1 MKNNET
7 GEFEL
12 VLGNRQL
19 LSGFFIVV
27 LLFGVAFAMGYI
39 VGRNSTPSQRLQAE
53 AAAGSPVPKE
63 RPEPATASAAAPT
76 TPAPAPA
83 DPAPPAQQPAAGT
96 AAPPVSTPPAQS
108 AAQTTQQAQPSAPP
122 TAPVTP
128 AARETPPPPS
138 AETSGEAPPGSYW
151 QVIATSNRT
160 AAEALQQSL
169 KDKGFPVT
177 LGPGPNNLVRVLVGP
192 YSDTQ
197 SMGRAKTLLE
207 AAGLHPVRK

>member
-39 VGRNSTPSQRLQAE
+39 VGRNSTPSQRSQAE
-53 AAAGSPVPKE
+53 AAAGSAAPVPKE
-63 RPEPATASAAAPT
+63 RPEPAPAASTPPPAQTSTDA
-76 TPAPAPA
+76 TPA
-83 DPAPPAQQPAAGT
+83 AQQPAAET
-96 AAPPVSTPPAQS
+96 AASSAVTPPAQS
-108 AAQTTQQAQPSAPP
+108 TTPPAQPAAQPPS
-122 TAPVTP
+122 P
-128 AARETPPPPS
+128 ATPPAPS
-138 AETSGEAPPGSYW
+138 AETPADAPPGSYW

-192 YSDTQ
+192 YSDTAT
-197 SMGRAKTLLE
+197 MGRAKTQLE

>member
-1 MKNNET
+1 MKNTDT

-39 VGRNSTPSQRLQAE
+39 VGRNSSPSKLQTEATP
-53 AAAGSPVPKE
+53 AAAATSRESRAEPASGTPAASS
-63 RPEPATASAAAPT
+63 PEP
-76 TPAPAPA
+76 TPAPAA
-83 DPAPPAQQPAAGT
+83 EAAPTSRETAPEKTESAAPAASRETT
-96 AAPPVSTPPAQS
+96 AAPAEAPA
-108 AAQTTQQAQPSAPP
+108 
-122 TAPVTP
+122 P
-128 AARETPPPPS
+128 AA
-138 AETSGEAPPGSYW
+138 AEAPPGSFW

-192 YSDTQ
+192 YTDTQ
-197 SMGRAKTLLE
+197 SMGRAKTQLE

>member
-39 VGRNSTPSQRLQAE
+39 VGRNSTPSQRSQAE
-53 AAAGSPVPKE
+53 AAAGSAAPVPKE
-63 RPEPATASAAAPT
+63 RPEPAPAASTPPPAQT
-76 TPAPAPA
+76 STDSTPA
-83 DPAPPAQQPAAGT
+83 AQQPAAET
-96 AAPPVSTPPAQS
+96 AASSAVTPPAQS
-108 AAQTTQQAQPSAPP
+108 TTPPAQPAAQPPS
-122 TAPVTP
+122 P
-128 AARETPPPPS
+128 ATPPAPS
-138 AETSGEAPPGSYW
+138 AETPADAPPGSYW